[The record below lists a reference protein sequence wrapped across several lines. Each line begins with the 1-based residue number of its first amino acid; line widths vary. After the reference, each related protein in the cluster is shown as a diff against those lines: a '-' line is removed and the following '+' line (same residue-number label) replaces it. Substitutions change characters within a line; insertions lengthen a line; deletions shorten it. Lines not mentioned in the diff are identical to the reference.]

1 MAETAF
7 KGAKIIRLKRSNLW
21 DRYKS
26 LLKAQSTTLWHAR
39 RDEDVAGRE
48 IQLQVPIEKMV
59 EDVAWMKKVDDEADK
74 WAREHASD
82 VMFIDYEECKATS
95 DACQSKMIE
104 FLGVDNYRHYEY
116 ESETSS
122 IFAFAKAKDPL
133 HGIENREEVVEALGA
148 NGFGGFVGQPD
159 YTQLQLL
166 IYETEPMEITPAA
179 RHARRATEMTGI
191 NVTVFGQ
198 GTTFNGFG
206 SKYAAAVPGRLL
218 VFKVRSCDVSRC
230 S

>member
-1 MAETAF
+1 
-7 KGAKIIRLKRSNLW
+7 
-21 DRYKS
+21 
-26 LLKAQSTTLWHAR
+26 
-39 RDEDVAGRE
+39 
-48 IQLQVPIEKMV
+48 
-59 EDVAWMKKVDDEADK
+59 
-74 WAREHASD
+74 
-82 VMFIDYEECKATS
+82 MFIDYEKCKATS
-95 DACQSKMIE
+95 DVCQSKMIE
-104 FLGVDNYRHYEY
+104 FLGVDNIRHSKY

-122 IFAFAKAKDPL
+122 ISAFTKAKDPL

-179 RHARRATEMTGI
+179 RHVRRATEMRGI

-206 SKYAAAVPGRLL
+206 SK
-218 VFKVRSCDVSRC
+218 
-230 S
+230 